1 MWKEAVGLFRNFM
14 GAGMIVIL
22 FLLAVAY
29 LLVNE
34 KRKHVRVLFVYTPV
48 ALLLLYFNPLFA
60 RLLFE
65 ILGNEIYYR
74 MLWLLP
80 ITPVIAYSAVCIC
93 GKAKESKGRGAAAVT
108 ALGMAAV
115 IALSG
120 SFIYS
125 NPFFYRAE
133 NFERLKVM
141 RERHGYKNE
150 QKAYIFLNGKVLIE
164 VHISDRVVHIC
175 DAIIV
180 PGREVMAAFP
190 PEFVQFVRQYSPLV
204 CMPYG
209 RDALVE
215 RWGIES
221 EVYDLM
227 TAEEIDLEAL
237 NRAVLEQGCHYV
249 ILHSGRRVK
258 GSFEECGWE
267 LFCETDG
274 YCVYRTEYPLVIP
287 GGF

>member
-1 MWKEAVGLFRNFM
+1 MWKEAVGLFRNYM

-93 GKAKESKGRGAAAVT
+93 GKAKESRGRGTAAVT

-133 NFERLKVM
+133 NKYHM
-141 RERHGYKNE
+141 P
-150 QKAYIFLNGKVLIE
+150 
-164 VHISDRVVHIC
+164 DRVVHIC

-258 GSFEECGWE
+258 GSFEECGWK